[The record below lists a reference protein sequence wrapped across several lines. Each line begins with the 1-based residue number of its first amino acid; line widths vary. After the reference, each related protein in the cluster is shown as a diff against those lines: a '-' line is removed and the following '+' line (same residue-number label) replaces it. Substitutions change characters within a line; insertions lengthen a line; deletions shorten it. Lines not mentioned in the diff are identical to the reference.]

1 LTQISGAL
9 RIFLAAAQPEGYI
22 FYRQVKRD
30 RLQPL
35 PLARLISLKP
45 QKIQPPARHK
55 SEPARSPAIANMP
68 PTPSATNFPGYP
80 TSPTIAES
88 DFDNCYTRGP
98 IVLL

>member
-1 LTQISGAL
+1 MTQISGAL

-45 QKIQPPARHK
+45 QTIQPPPRLK
-55 SEPARSPAIANMP
+55 SDPDRSPAIANMP
-68 PTPSATNFPGYP
+68 PTPSATNSPRYP
-80 TSPTIAES
+80 TSLTIAES
-88 DFDNCYTRGP
+88 DFDNCLPIGL
-98 IVLL
+98 IVLQ